1 MSRVISSRWMLLERT
16 LSKRIIIT
24 KAPLKEGW
32 GQKFFLAAAFDEK
45 RMTQIQ
51 VEAVSKSSILGNI
64 YIGRVENIATNIQAA
79 FVNIAKGVSC
89 FLPLEEAKNAVFT
102 KKNGKKDLCIGDE
115 LLVEVTREKQ
125 KNKPASVSA
134 NLNFSGKYLI
144 LTTGNHLLGISKK
157 LHATERECLQA
168 LLKDQITDTFGI
180 VVRTAAKD
188 ASDEEILKELEMLKG
203 YVHSLESFGSVD
215 GPGVRYVIFLSGCA
229 MRCQFCHN
237 PDTWKMGE
245 GQQYTPSQ
253 LLKQALRYK
262 NYWGNKGGITVSGG
276 EPLLQIDF
284 LTELF
289 RQAKAAGVHTTL
301 DTSANPYTEKE
312 PFYSK
317 WLELMKYT
325 DLVLLDIKQIDEEE
339 HIKLTGQSNKNILAM
354 ARKLSDMGKP
364 MWIRHVLV
372 PGGSDKDEY
381 LHRLADFIHTLKTV
395 ERVEVLPYHT
405 LGVFKWEQLGI
416 PYPLEGVRP
425 PSEERINNARE
436 ILGAI

>member
-1 MSRVISSRWMLLERT
+1 MERT

-157 LHATERECLQA
+157 LHATERERLQA

-188 ASDEEILKELEMLKG
+188 ASDEEILKELEMLTKQCHACLQG
-203 YVHSLESFGSVD
+203 AMHRTAFTRLREAPPFYLQFLKNRNLTEVQKITTDIPSVHEV
-215 GPGVRYVIFLSGCA
+215 
-229 MRCQFCHN
+229 
-237 PDTWKMGE
+237 
-245 GQQYTPSQ
+245 
-253 LLKQALRYK
+253 
-262 NYWGNKGGITVSGG
+262 
-276 EPLLQIDF
+276 LLQHLQDTKEAEKLHLYTDTQVSLFALYSLTHELERALHRQVWLPSGAYLVIDPTEALTVIDVNSGKNIKKKSREELVFSVNVEAAHEIARQLILRNISGICIIDF
-284 LTELF
+284 IDM
-289 RQAKAAGVHTTL
+289 K
-301 DTSANPYTEKE
+301 EKE
-312 PFYSK
+312 HRE
-317 WLELMKYT
+317 ELMHILRM
-325 DLVLLDIKQIDEEE
+325 DLKKDKVPATLVDITRLGLVE
-339 HIKLTGQSNKNILAM
+339 LT
-354 ARKLSDMGKP
+354 RKKVQKS
-364 MWIRHVLV
+364 
-372 PGGSDKDEY
+372 
-381 LHRLADFIHTLKTV
+381 LK
-395 ERVEVLPYHT
+395 
-405 LGVFKWEQLGI
+405 EQLQGDVSD
-416 PYPLEGVRP
+416 EK
-425 PSEERINNARE
+425 
-436 ILGAI
+436 

>member
-16 LSKRIIIT
+16 LSERIIIT

-32 GQKFFLAAAFDEK
+32 GQEFFLAAAFDEK

-64 YIGRVENIATNIQAA
+64 YIGRVENITTNIQAA

-157 LHATERECLQA
+157 LHATERERLQA

-188 ASDEEILKELEMLKG
+188 ASDEEILKELEMLTKQCHACLQG
-203 YVHSLESFGSVD
+203 AMHRTAFTRLREAPPFYLQFLKNRNLTEVQKITTDIPSVHEV
-215 GPGVRYVIFLSGCA
+215 
-229 MRCQFCHN
+229 
-237 PDTWKMGE
+237 
-245 GQQYTPSQ
+245 
-253 LLKQALRYK
+253 
-262 NYWGNKGGITVSGG
+262 
-276 EPLLQIDF
+276 LLQHLQDTKEAEKLHLYTDTQVSLFALYSLTHELERALHRQVWLPSGAYLVIDPTEALTVIDVNSGKNIKKKSREELVFSVNVEAAHEIARQLILRNISGICIIDF
-284 LTELF
+284 IDM
-289 RQAKAAGVHTTL
+289 K
-301 DTSANPYTEKE
+301 EKKHRE
-312 PFYSK
+312 
-317 WLELMKYT
+317 ELMHILRM
-325 DLVLLDIKQIDEEE
+325 DLKKDKVPATLVDITRLGLVE
-339 HIKLTGQSNKNILAM
+339 LT
-354 ARKLSDMGKP
+354 RKKVQKS
-364 MWIRHVLV
+364 
-372 PGGSDKDEY
+372 
-381 LHRLADFIHTLKTV
+381 LK
-395 ERVEVLPYHT
+395 
-405 LGVFKWEQLGI
+405 EQLQGDVSD
-416 PYPLEGVRP
+416 EK
-425 PSEERINNARE
+425 
-436 ILGAI
+436 

>member
-16 LSKRIIIT
+16 LSERIIIT

-32 GQKFFLAAAFDEK
+32 GQEFFLAAAFDEK

-157 LHATERECLQA
+157 LHATERERLQA

-188 ASDEEILKELEMLKG
+188 ASDEEILKELELLTKQCHACLQGAMHRTAFTRLREAPPFYLQFLKNRNLTEVQKITTDIPS
-203 YVHSLESFGSVD
+203 VHEV
-215 GPGVRYVIFLSGCA
+215 
-229 MRCQFCHN
+229 
-237 PDTWKMGE
+237 
-245 GQQYTPSQ
+245 
-253 LLKQALRYK
+253 
-262 NYWGNKGGITVSGG
+262 
-276 EPLLQIDF
+276 LLQHLQDTKEAEKLHLYTDTQVSLFALYSLTHELERALHRQVWLPSGAYLVIDPTEALTVIDVNSGKNIKKKAREELVFSVNVEAAHEIARQLILRNISGICIIDF
-284 LTELF
+284 IDM
-289 RQAKAAGVHTTL
+289 K
-301 DTSANPYTEKE
+301 EKE
-312 PFYSK
+312 HRE
-317 WLELMKYT
+317 ELMHILRM
-325 DLVLLDIKQIDEEE
+325 DLKKDKVPATLVDITRLGLVE
-339 HIKLTGQSNKNILAM
+339 LT
-354 ARKLSDMGKP
+354 RKKVQKS
-364 MWIRHVLV
+364 
-372 PGGSDKDEY
+372 
-381 LHRLADFIHTLKTV
+381 LK
-395 ERVEVLPYHT
+395 
-405 LGVFKWEQLGI
+405 EQLQGDVSD
-416 PYPLEGVRP
+416 EK
-425 PSEERINNARE
+425 
-436 ILGAI
+436 

>member
-16 LSKRIIIT
+16 LSERIIIT

-32 GQKFFLAAAFDEK
+32 GQEFFLVAAFDEK

-157 LHATERECLQA
+157 LHATERERLQA

-188 ASDEEILKELEMLKG
+188 ASDEEILKELEMLTKQCHACLQG
-203 YVHSLESFGSVD
+203 AMHRTAFTRLREAPPFYLQFLKNRNLTEVQKITTDIPSVHEV
-215 GPGVRYVIFLSGCA
+215 
-229 MRCQFCHN
+229 
-237 PDTWKMGE
+237 
-245 GQQYTPSQ
+245 
-253 LLKQALRYK
+253 
-262 NYWGNKGGITVSGG
+262 
-276 EPLLQIDF
+276 LLQHLQDTKEAEKLHLYTDTQVSLFALYSLTHELERALHRQVWLPSGAYLVIDPTEALTVIDVNSGKNIKKKSREELVFSVNVEAAHEIARQLILRNISGICIIDF
-284 LTELF
+284 IDM
-289 RQAKAAGVHTTL
+289 K
-301 DTSANPYTEKE
+301 EKE
-312 PFYSK
+312 HRE
-317 WLELMKYT
+317 ELMHILRM
-325 DLVLLDIKQIDEEE
+325 DLKKDKVPATLVDITRLGLVE
-339 HIKLTGQSNKNILAM
+339 LT
-354 ARKLSDMGKP
+354 RKKVQKS
-364 MWIRHVLV
+364 
-372 PGGSDKDEY
+372 
-381 LHRLADFIHTLKTV
+381 LK
-395 ERVEVLPYHT
+395 
-405 LGVFKWEQLGI
+405 EQLQGDVSD
-416 PYPLEGVRP
+416 EK
-425 PSEERINNARE
+425 
-436 ILGAI
+436 

>member
-16 LSKRIIIT
+16 LSERIIIT

-32 GQKFFLAAAFDEK
+32 GQEFFLAAAFDEK

-51 VEAVSKSSILGNI
+51 VEAVSKSPILGNI

-157 LHATERECLQA
+157 LHATERERLQA

-188 ASDEEILKELEMLKG
+188 ASDEEILKELEMLTKQCHACLQG
-203 YVHSLESFGSVD
+203 AMHRTAFTRLREAPPFYLQFLKNRNLTEVQKITTDIPSVHEV
-215 GPGVRYVIFLSGCA
+215 
-229 MRCQFCHN
+229 
-237 PDTWKMGE
+237 
-245 GQQYTPSQ
+245 
-253 LLKQALRYK
+253 
-262 NYWGNKGGITVSGG
+262 
-276 EPLLQIDF
+276 LLQHLQDTKEAEKLHLYTDTQVSLFALYSLTHELERALHRQVWLPSGAYLVIDPTEALTVIDVNSGKNIKKKSREELVFSVNVEAAHEIARQLILRNISGICIIDF
-284 LTELF
+284 IDM
-289 RQAKAAGVHTTL
+289 K
-301 DTSANPYTEKE
+301 EKE
-312 PFYSK
+312 HRE
-317 WLELMKYT
+317 ELMHILRM
-325 DLVLLDIKQIDEEE
+325 DLKKDKVPATLVDITRLGLVE
-339 HIKLTGQSNKNILAM
+339 LT
-354 ARKLSDMGKP
+354 RKKVQKS
-364 MWIRHVLV
+364 
-372 PGGSDKDEY
+372 
-381 LHRLADFIHTLKTV
+381 LK
-395 ERVEVLPYHT
+395 
-405 LGVFKWEQLGI
+405 EQLQGDVSD
-416 PYPLEGVRP
+416 EK
-425 PSEERINNARE
+425 
-436 ILGAI
+436 